1 MAMQH
6 QYDFKLENIN
16 NKGNT
21 EVKNG
26 CKKTDL

>member
-1 MAMQH
+1 MQH

-16 NKGNT
+16 NKGKM